1 MAHGASTGDLPV
13 ISDLSQFDDNSGTLI
28 ERTVFNNRVL
38 IMLACLVAT
47 IVFGWAAITKL
58 ELQAGFEKMLPKNH
72 PYVINYEA
80 NKADLS
86 GLGNTLTMAVAT
98 SDETIYTPEFMAI
111 LEKATEEV
119 FFVSGVDRSKLK
131 SLWTP
136 NTRWRIVTQEGFEGG
151 PVIPPDYDGSQGSV
165 DKVKINV
172 ARAGLTGDLVANNM
186 RSAAIQIPLMDF
198 DPETGE
204 RLDYYQFSSK
214 LETIRERFQENLA
227 ARLQDR
233 VGADG
238 EKVAVKVTAALEK
251 DIRQGLEAQGIEVH
265 ITGFAKI
272 IGELID
278 GLFVVMMFF
287 GVAVVIAAVLLYW
300 YTRCIRSTLVVILVT
315 VIAVVWQLGILALLG
330 YELDPFSILVPF
342 LIFAIGVSHGAQ
354 KLNGILQDIGRG
366 NHPYVAARYT
376 FRALFL
382 AGVTALLSDGVGFA
396 VLMIIQIQV
405 IQDLAITASIGVL
418 VLIFTNL
425 ILIPVLLSY
434 LGVGKKAAERAR
446 ISGETHQLHGA
457 FRFLLN
463 FTERPWA
470 IGAITVGVLLAVMAI
485 FVAQD
490 LQIGDLDKGA
500 PELRA
505 DSRYNQDVDF
515 MIHNYSVSSDIFAV
529 IVKTPEDGCTNFES
543 LSLADELEWRFRQLP
558 GVEDV
563 SGLNTKTRRM
573 LAGINENYIKWTTL
587 FPNQGTINYAAVE
600 MVNNGDVNVACSVW
614 PMLVYLSD
622 HKAATLQSVVDTL
635 NQFNEDWTSENVQ
648 FLGAAGNAGFEAATN
663 IVVKKANREMLFYV
677 YGAVIILCFLTF
689 RSVAGVICAVLP
701 LMLTSILCEALMVWL
716 GIGVKVATLPVI
728 ALGVGIGID
737 YALYV
742 LTVILAKTKEGV
754 PLREAYFQT
763 LCFTGR
769 VVALIGVTLA
779 AGVITWAWSPIKFQA
794 DMGILLAFMFLWNMV
809 GALVLM
815 PALAHFLLPGAKGKP
830 QELDATSGAATAAGT

>member
-1 MAHGASTGDLPV
+1 
-13 ISDLSQFDDNSGTLI
+13 
-28 ERTVFNNRVL
+28 
-38 IMLACLVAT
+38 
-47 IVFGWAAITKL
+47 
-58 ELQAGFEKMLPKNH
+58 
-72 PYVINYEA
+72 
-80 NKADLS
+80 
-86 GLGNTLTMAVAT
+86 
-98 SDETIYTPEFMAI
+98 
-111 LEKATEEV
+111 
-119 FFVSGVDRSKLK
+119 
-131 SLWTP
+131 
-136 NTRWRIVTQEGFEGG
+136 
-151 PVIPPDYDGSQGSV
+151 
-165 DKVKINV
+165 
-172 ARAGLTGDLVANNM
+172 M